1 MERRDLIVRDLDPLA
16 TVWPTPGDGEWPNI
30 RTRFPH
36 GTRVVRGQGIFQ
48 DEIWML
54 VGDECTEDWNYWIV
68 LVSDEHFG
76 GWVIRATVPWWGPCE
91 DWREN
96 A

>member
-1 MERRDLIVRDLDPLA
+1 MHLVADESSRTMTTSNCPDDARGLIRH
-16 TVWPTPGDGEWPNI
+16 
-30 RTRFPH
+30 RFPH

-48 DEIWML
+48 DELWML
-54 VGDECTEDWNYWIV
+54 VGDEWTEDWNYWIV

-76 GWVIRATVPWWGPCE
+76 DWVIRATVPWWGPYE
-91 DWREN
+91 EWRES